1 MRALE
6 RRMAEIP
13 EDAFVH
19 HCNRNDF
26 SRWLFART
34 EITLASKVRPLRD
47 ADFQSVQGHRDYL
60 ISIIHSRRSR
70 RQKGIVVN
78 FEAGDFDLDAEFF
91 KIGKGSLGGK
101 ARGLAFMANLLQR
114 VSEIHEKYPKIKLGI
129 PQSLVITTEGFDTFV
144 AENDLKRFAT
154 RDADDE
160 EVAEAFRRASF
171 PQPIADDLRAYLAQ
185 VTYPLAVRSSSL
197 LEDAKFRA
205 YAGLYRTY
213 MLPNDH
219 ASLDVR
225 LKQLIAAIKLVY
237 ASTYFQSPKAFS
249 RRVGHR
255 TEEEKM
261 AVIVQQLVGEPCGRH
276 FYPAISGAAQSYNY
290 YPFGP
295 MKPEEG
301 IVTIALGLGKTVME
315 GEKALR
321 FCPRHPQVLPQ
332 RSTVADILDNS
343 QQFFYSL
350 RLGGPYPALGI
361 NEDANLEKREVAA
374 AAGDAPVRAFSGYF
388 LPRENRIRETFDK
401 DGYAVLTFAQVLKYD
416 LFPLAPML
424 ADVLALGQ
432 EGIGSPVELE
442 FSVNLKQCTAGRPE
456 FALLQLRPMTAR
468 PELVRVDIAEAEVRR
483 AFCASC
489 QALGNGEKTEIAD
502 IVFVKPD
509 TFDVGRTLEIAREIG
524 KINAALMAEQR
535 KYLLIGPGRWGSAD
549 RWLGIPVSWAEI
561 CGVGAMVETTAAEL
575 KADPSQGSHFFHNI
589 TTLDITYCTV
599 NPEKGDRL
607 DWAWIA
613 SQPRAA
619 ETRYV
624 ARVRLDA
631 PFMIKADGRSSK
643 MCDVREG
650 RLAFSLVGPV
660 HGSRFTV
667 GKA

>member
-1 MRALE
+1 
-6 RRMAEIP
+6 
-13 EDAFVH
+13 
-19 HCNRNDF
+19 
-26 SRWLFART
+26 
-34 EITLASKVRPLRD
+34 
-47 ADFQSVQGHRDYL
+47 
-60 ISIIHSRRSR
+60 
-70 RQKGIVVN
+70 
-78 FEAGDFDLDAEFF
+78 
-91 KIGKGSLGGK
+91 
-101 ARGLAFMANLLQR
+101 
-114 VSEIHEKYPKIKLGI
+114 
-129 PQSLVITTEGFDTFV
+129 
-144 AENDLKRFAT
+144 
-154 RDADDE
+154 
-160 EVAEAFRRASF
+160 
-171 PQPIADDLRAYLAQ
+171 
-185 VTYPLAVRSSSL
+185 VRSSSL

-219 ASLDVR
+219 PSLDVR

-261 AVIVQQLVGEPCGRH
+261 AVIIQQLVGEPCGRH

-301 IVTIALGLGKTVME
+301 IATIALGLGKTVME

-361 NEDANLEKREVAA
+361 NEDANLEKREVASV
-374 AAGDAPVRAFSGYF
+374 AGDPPVRAFSGYF
-388 LPRENRIRETFDK
+388 LPRENRIRETYDK
-401 DGYAVLTFAQVLKYD
+401 DGYAVLTFSQLLKYD

-424 ADVLALGQ
+424 ADVLGLGQ
-432 EGIGSPVELE
+432 EGIGSPIEIE
-442 FSVNLKQCTAGRPE
+442 FSVNLRQSTGGPPE

-468 PELVRVDIAEAEVRR
+468 AELVQVDIREEEVRR
-483 AFCASC
+483 AFCTSS

-502 IVFVKPD
+502 IVFVKPEA
-509 TFDVGRTLEIAREIG
+509 FDAGRTLEIAREIG
-524 KINAALMAEQR
+524 QLNGGLMAEQR

-607 DWAWIA
+607 DWAWLA

-619 ETRYV
+619 ETRHV
-624 ARVRLDA
+624 ARVRLPQ
-631 PFMIKADGRSSK
+631 PFVIKADGRSSRCVMFVK
-643 MCDVREG
+643 EG
-650 RLAFSLVGPV
+650 
-660 HGSRFTV
+660 
-667 GKA
+667 

>member
-1 MRALE
+1 
-6 RRMAEIP
+6 
-13 EDAFVH
+13 
-19 HCNRNDF
+19 
-26 SRWLFART
+26 
-34 EITLASKVRPLRD
+34 
-47 ADFQSVQGHRDYL
+47 
-60 ISIIHSRRSR
+60 
-70 RQKGIVVN
+70 
-78 FEAGDFDLDAEFF
+78 
-91 KIGKGSLGGK
+91 
-101 ARGLAFMANLLQR
+101 
-114 VSEIHEKYPKIKLGI
+114 
-129 PQSLVITTEGFDTFV
+129 VITTEGFDTFV
-144 AENDLKRFAT
+144 ADNNLKRFAT

-160 EVAEAFRRASF
+160 EVAEAFRSAAF
-171 PQPIADDLRAYLAQ
+171 PQPIADDLRAYLAR

-219 ASLDVR
+219 PSLDVR

-261 AVIVQQLVGEPCGRH
+261 AVIIQQLVGEPCGRH

-301 IVTIALGLGKTVME
+301 IATIALGLGKTVME

-350 RLGGPYPALGI
+350 RMGGPYPALGI

-374 AAGDAPVRAFSGYF
+374 AAGDPPVRAFSGYF
-388 LPRENRIRETFDK
+388 LPGENRIRESFDPN
-401 DGYAVLTFAQVLKYD
+401 GYAVLTFTEVLKYG

-424 ADVLALGQ
+424 ADVLDLGQ
-432 EGIGSPVELE
+432 EGIGSPVEIE
-442 FSVNLKQCTAGRPE
+442 FSVNLKQCSGGPPE

-468 PELVRVDIAEAEVRR
+468 AELLQVDIREDEVRR
-483 AFCASC
+483 AFCASS

-502 IVFVKPD
+502 IVFVKPEA
-509 TFDVGRTLEIAREIG
+509 FDVGRTLEIAREIG
-524 KINAALMAEQR
+524 LLNAALMAEQR

-589 TTLDITYCTV
+589 TTLDITYCMV
-599 NPEKGDRL
+599 NPDKGDRL
-607 DWAWIA
+607 DWAWIG

-624 ARVRLDA
+624 ARVRLTE
-631 PFMIKADGRSSK
+631 PFVIKADGRSSRCVMFVK
-643 MCDVREG
+643 EG
-650 RLAFSLVGPV
+650 
-660 HGSRFTV
+660 
-667 GKA
+667 